1 MPAAPSTTA
10 VSAAAGVDRLPFW
23 APSTMPSPAP
33 RIAPRPAP
41 TAPPPRAPAVAV
53 VAPVTAAPT
62 EAVVATSAPVVR
74 VMTVS
79 NLMAVPL

>member
-23 APSTMPSPAP
+23 APSTMPSP
-33 RIAPRPAP
+33 P